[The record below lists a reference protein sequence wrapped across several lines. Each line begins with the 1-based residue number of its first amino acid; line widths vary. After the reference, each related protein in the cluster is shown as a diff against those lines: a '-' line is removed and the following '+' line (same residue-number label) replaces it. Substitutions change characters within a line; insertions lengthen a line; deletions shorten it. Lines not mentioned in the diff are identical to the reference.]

1 MDKTMMIVIAVVAVI
16 VVFAILNSIK
26 NAARRRIEKEF
37 YERMTGR
44 ATGNILSRNV
54 TKERVETSRDDEE
67 EKYEYVCYVTYEF
80 VVNGITYKGS
90 GEGARSGS
98 QKKQQTICYDPA
110 DPNSNCTEYYYK
122 KKTSSHILSTLIT
135 LGIVAAVLVFAYMK
149 SKGKI

>member
-16 VVFAILNSIK
+16 VVFAILSSIK

-37 YERMTGR
+37 YERMIGR

-80 VVNGITYKGS
+80 IVNGITYKGS
-90 GEGARSGS
+90 GEGARFGS

-122 KKTSSHILSTLIT
+122 KRTSSHILSTLIT
-135 LGIVAAVLVFAYMK
+135 LGIVAAVLAFAYMK